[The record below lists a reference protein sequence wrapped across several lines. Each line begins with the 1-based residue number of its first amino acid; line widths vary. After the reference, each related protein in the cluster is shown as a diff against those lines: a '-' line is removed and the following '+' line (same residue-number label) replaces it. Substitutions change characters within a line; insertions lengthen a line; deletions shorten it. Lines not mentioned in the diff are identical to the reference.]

1 VTGVLP
7 IVIRKPLGQEDSR
20 HRCELC
26 LRSEWATQIDSSASD
41 AGPGPR
47 AEVLDPRLHAA
58 RILTSPETA
67 SPKAEV

>member
-1 VTGVLP
+1 MTGVLP

-20 HRCELC
+20 HRFELC
-26 LRSEWATQIDSSASD
+26 LRSEWATIDSSASD